1 MATDGKGWQRKNMA
15 WARIDDGFGD
25 HPKVL
30 ELIDT
35 LNEMAG
41 AAAIGLWTLGLSYAH
56 STMRTAK
63 IPGYVPRSFAHRAR
77 VPAQVGE
84 WLCDVGLWER
94 AEGGWIIH
102 DFNDYLPS
110 SELKAKRAEAGRR
123 GAEARWG
130 KKAAQEGSEEETPG
144 GDSNLPSDAI
154 WQEGKKCPEPEPEPE
169 PRKRTT
175 SSSSSETASPPADA
189 LPEPVRDDVSR
200 ICRHLADR
208 IEGNGS
214 KRPPIRQAWRDA
226 ARLMLDRDGRT
237 EADVHAAIDWCQD
250 SEFWRG
256 NVLSLPKLREKYD
269 QLRLQATRERTSA
282 PQRANG
288 SNDQYLAAEM
298 EWALQAEAE
307 EAARQQQITF
317 EEIPT

>member
-1 MATDGKGWQRKNMA
+1 MA
-15 WARIDDGFGD
+15 WARLDDGFGD

-63 IPGYVPRSFAHRAR
+63 IPGYVPRSFVHRAR
-77 VPAQVGE
+77 VPAAVGE
-84 WLCDVGLWER
+84 WLCDAGLWER

-102 DFNDYLPS
+102 DFDDYLPS

-130 KKAAQEGSEEETPG
+130 KRPAQEPPEEETPD

-175 SSSSSETASPPADA
+175 SSSSSQTASPPADA
-189 LPEPVRDDVSR
+189 APVRNDVSR
-200 ICRHLADR
+200 ICLHLADR

-214 KRPPIRQAWRDA
+214 KRPPLKKAWFDA
-226 ARLMLDRDGRT
+226 ARLMLDKDGRS
-237 EADVHAAIDWCQD
+237 EDDVHAAIDWCQN

-256 NVLSLPKLREKYD
+256 NILSLPKLREKYD
-269 QLRLQATRERTSA
+269 QLRLQAMRERAT
-282 PQRANG
+282 PQRSQA
-288 SNDQYLAAEM
+288 SNDQHLAAEM
-298 EWALQAEAE
+298 EWALQMEAE